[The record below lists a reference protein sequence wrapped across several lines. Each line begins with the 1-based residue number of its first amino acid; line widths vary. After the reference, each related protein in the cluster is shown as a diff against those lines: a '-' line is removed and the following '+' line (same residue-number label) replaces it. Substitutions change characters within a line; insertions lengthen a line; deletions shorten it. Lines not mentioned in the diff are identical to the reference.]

1 MMIVRLRSSATCLS
15 PISVRPSSL
24 LRHFHFSS
32 ITFDDTFDI
41 KMKLIAL
48 LTLQALAVSA
58 FTSAPSPVSRSA
70 LKHHHQSAA
79 SQLFAATGETDGSIS
94 RRDAGLQVAASAAAV
109 LAGTNV
115 ANADDEVPGKLIEFT
130 VNNLDGEEGKT
141 GTFVVKTRPGK

>member
-1 MMIVRLRSSATCLS
+1 
-15 PISVRPSSL
+15 
-24 LRHFHFSS
+24 
-32 ITFDDTFDI
+32 
-41 KMKLIAL
+41 MKLIAL
-48 LTLQALAVSA
+48 LTLQSLAASA

-70 LKHHHQSAA
+70 LKHHQSAT

-94 RRDAGLQVAASAAAV
+94 RREAGLQVAASAAAV

-141 GTFVVKTRPGK
+141 GTFVVKTRPGEWRRK

>member
-1 MMIVRLRSSATCLS
+1 MRLISTCLS
-15 PISVRPSSL
+15 PISVRPSSP
-24 LRHFHFSS
+24 LRHFHFSLPS
-32 ITFDDTFDI
+32 TFDDTFDI

-48 LTLQALAVSA
+48 LTLQALAASSA
-58 FTSAPSPVSRSA
+58 FTSAPSPVSRST
-70 LKHHHQSAA
+70 LKHHQSSA

-94 RRDAGLQVAASAAAV
+94 RREAGLQVAASAAAV
-109 LAGTNV
+109 LAGSNV